1 MSSRVGTDEREVADL
16 LDKDVLLVLFS
27 ETSGSDDG
35 CEDAE
40 KSFE

>member
-1 MSSRVGTDEREVADL
+1 MGAWVGTDEREIADL

-27 ETSGSDDG
+27 ETSGPDDG